1 MFYNLIEATHQ
12 VILHP
17 YIYIDLKNKSLVLF

>member
-12 VILHP
+12 VIPPPH
-17 YIYIDLKNKSLVLF
+17 IYINIKNKSLVLF

>member
-12 VILHP
+12 VILPP